1 MSCKILSTIDE
12 VFVIQDSGIPL
23 FHWSREI
30 GNEESDEYILQ
41 SSLFQAISAFAHEM
55 AKDEIKFVIFENKS
69 FAIKNIKKYR
79 MKLVFGQFSSDVDL
93 KDSEK
98 FIHGVSGFVSGFLA
112 GNYPEGIN
120 DIIEKQSTH
129 FNKVIKDYL
138 IKENIIPTQ
147 EEDKIKTD
155 EQNRKLVQG
164 FLFKS
169 LGYKPGQCNIGP
181 VERQRRLLTGF
192 GFGTLSLLI
201 LIGLVYFEGAL
212 PDYAEILRISRLVI
226 VLPLFMSFQ
235 GIYQYFFKFCVTN
248 ALKNQY
254 SMK

>member
-1 MSCKILSTIDE
+1 MSSIDE

-23 FHWSREI
+23 FHWSREVD
-30 GNEESDEYILQ
+30 NEESDEYILQ

-79 MKLVFGQFSSDVDL
+79 MKLVFGQFSSEVDL

-120 DIIEKQSTH
+120 DIIQKESKH
-129 FNKVIKDYL
+129 FNEVIKDYL
-138 IKENIIPTQ
+138 IKENIIPAK
-147 EEDKIKTD
+147 EEVKTD
-155 EQNRKLVQG
+155 EQNRQLVQG

-192 GFGTLSLLI
+192 GFGALSLLI
-201 LIGLVYFEGAL
+201 LIGIIYFEGVL
-212 PDYAEILRISRLVI
+212 PDYKEILRFSRLILVI
-226 VLPLFMSFQ
+226 SLFMSFQ

>member
-1 MSCKILSTIDE
+1 LSLINE

-23 FHWSREI
+23 FHWSSVSD
-30 GNEESDEYILQ
+30 NEESDEYILQ

-55 AKDEIKFVIFENKS
+55 AKDEIEFVIFENKS
-69 FAIKNIKKYR
+69 FAIKNIEKYR
-79 MKLVFGQFSSDVDL
+79 MKLVFGQFSSEIDL
-93 KDSEK
+93 KGSEK
-98 FIHGVSGFVSGFLA
+98 FIHGVSGFISGFLA

-129 FNKVIKDYL
+129 FNKVIKDYF
-138 IKENIIPTQ
+138 IKENVIPTQ
-147 EEDKIKTD
+147 EEDKVKTD
-155 EQNRKLVQG
+155 KQNRELVQG

-192 GFGTLSLLI
+192 GFGALFLLI
-201 LIGLVYFEGAL
+201 LIGIVYFEGVF
-212 PDYAEILRISRLVI
+212 PDYSEVLRFSRLVI
-226 VLPLFMSFQ
+226 VIPLFMSFQ